1 LQRWR
6 EDCGTQGH
14 PEWGKVSLAAEDA
27 GEGFMNAC
35 EEVAKPMIAQKA
47 RGLLSGSRS
56 RSFLE
61 KTYEKEENL

>member
-1 LQRWR
+1 
-6 EDCGTQGH
+6 
-14 PEWGKVSLAAEDA
+14 
-27 GEGFMNAC
+27 MNAC